1 MPQCNQ
7 AFKLY
12 WIRSPLAIK
21 VDETGE
27 KLPINWNSPL
37 PALSVCPA
45 LHWTA
50 EWSDS
55 TVSHCNLDSLP
66 VIVGWVHCIQV
77 LHHFT
82 QIIRHMGIRITFSRD
97 GMKTLW
103 KVYILNLQDL
113 SSLFLI
119 CKCIS
124 SNYLEKCILSNY
136 LEKWSC
142 KSEREGR
149 GWSNSLRSN
158 SIPRARQALKK
169 NIRQIQAGK
178 VYILFISSARF
189 EFRHCFDFDFL
200 MKSIE
205 FGLIWKHFFGKPS
218 NKSRDKMRIIKN
230 TKAGIFNFSFT
241 FCQS

>member
-1 MPQCNQ
+1 
-7 AFKLY
+7 
-12 WIRSPLAIK
+12 
-21 VDETGE
+21 
-27 KLPINWNSPL
+27 
-37 PALSVCPA
+37 
-45 LHWTA
+45 
-50 EWSDS
+50 
-55 TVSHCNLDSLP
+55 
-66 VIVGWVHCIQV
+66 
-77 LHHFT
+77 
-82 QIIRHMGIRITFSRD
+82 MGKRITFSRD

-119 CKCIS
+119 CIS
-124 SNYLEKCILSNY
+124 SNY

-142 KSEREGR
+142 KGEGE
-149 GWSNSLRSN
+149 GVD
-158 SIPRARQALKK
+158 
-169 NIRQIQAGK
+169 QILCVVTIGPMQAGK

-189 EFRHCFDFDFL
+189 EFQHCFDFDFL

>member
-1 MPQCNQ
+1 MKQERSCRLTEILPCLLCRFVLHCIEPRNDRIPQSR
-7 AFKLY
+7 
-12 WIRSPLAIK
+12 IAI
-21 VDETGE
+21 
-27 KLPINWNSPL
+27 
-37 PALSVCPA
+37 
-45 LHWTA
+45 WTRFQ
-50 EWSDS
+50 
-55 TVSHCNLDSLP
+55 SLL
-66 VIVGWVHCIQV
+66 VGRIQV
-77 LHHFT
+77 LYHFT
-82 QIIRHMGIRITFSRD
+82 QIIKYTVKRITFSRD

-158 SIPRARQALKK
+158 SIPRARQALKRT
-169 NIRQIQAGK
+169 IRPMQAGK

-189 EFRHCFDFDFL
+189 EFQHCFDFDFL